1 MRRRKAAAQDD
12 VAGWATALQLIALSA
27 RQNNSPTHQ
36 SARRTAGINA
46 SHLSDYLVDEVL
58 NSVDLTTRH
67 FLLKSSLLRSMN
79 DALIVRV
86 TGIENGQLQL
96 EEIERQ
102 GLFLTRMDDPGEWF
116 SYHPLF
122 GSFLRQRCQWE
133 MAAELPEIHRAAA
146 ESWMAQGFPSE
157 AIHHALAAGDA
168 GMLRDILLN
177 HAWGLFNHSELTLL
191 EESLK
196 ALPWESLLENP
207 RLVLLGHG

>member
-1 MRRRKAAAQDD
+1 
-12 VAGWATALQLIALSA
+12 
-27 RQNNSPTHQ
+27 
-36 SARRTAGINA
+36 
-46 SHLSDYLVDEVL
+46 
-58 NSVDLTTRH
+58 
-67 FLLKSSLLRSMN
+67 MN

-207 RLVLLGHG
+207 RLVLLQPADAEPASLQRSEHPAGARRAGDGKRDGCHPARRI

>member
-1 MRRRKAAAQDD
+1 M
-12 VAGWATALQLIALSA
+12 
-27 RQNNSPTHQ
+27 
-36 SARRTAGINA
+36 
-46 SHLSDYLVDEVL
+46 L
-58 NSVDLTTRH
+58 NSVDPSTRH

-86 TGIENGQLQL
+86 TGCENGQLQL
-96 EEIERQ
+96 EEIERR

-133 MAAELPEIHRAAA
+133 LATELPDIHRAAA

-207 RLVLLGHG
+207 RLVLLQAPLMQSQHRYSEVNTAGACRAGDGKRYGYHPARRI